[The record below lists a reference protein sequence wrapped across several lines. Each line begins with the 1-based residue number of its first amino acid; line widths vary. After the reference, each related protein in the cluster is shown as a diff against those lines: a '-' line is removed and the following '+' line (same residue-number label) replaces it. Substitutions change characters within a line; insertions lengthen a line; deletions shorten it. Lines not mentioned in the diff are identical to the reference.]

1 MTNTAPQKSNPV
13 GRTLARGDV
22 LCLLAFVLVGQ
33 QMHGTLSGFA
43 AVWRGFWETG
53 FPILLAWFL
62 IAPFL
67 RTYSR
72 PSWRN
77 LLLTWAASVSVGVV
91 FRYLV
96 LNRPFDLGF
105 FVFWAVGLGFT
116 LLFLLAWRGL
126 ALWLRW
132 WKPAT

>member
-1 MTNTAPQKSNPV
+1 MTEPVPRSSNT

-22 LCLLAFVLVGQ
+22 VCLLAFVVVGQ
-33 QMHGTLSGFA
+33 ALHGTLTGLGS
-43 AVWRGFWETG
+43 VWRGFWETG

-67 RTYSR
+67 RTYAR

-77 LLLTWAASVSVGVV
+77 LMLTWALSVSVGVV
-91 FRYLV
+91 FRFLV
-96 LNRPFDLGF
+96 LGQPFSVGF

-116 LLFLLAWRGL
+116 LLFLLVWRGL
-126 ALWLRW
+126 ALRLQW
-132 WKPAT
+132 WRPAA